1 MKNQEKRISSKTERE
16 LLSRLEERTSE
27 YKEIKFFEFGKWSSV
42 VARAAYFLGVNPMR
56 VLVPVAVILA
66 MILVLIFREKL
77 VYLVSIFQRGF

>member
-16 LLSRLEERTSE
+16 ILSRLEERTSE

-42 VARAAYFLGVNPMR
+42 VARAAYFFGVNPMR
-56 VLVPVAVILA
+56 VLVPAAVILA